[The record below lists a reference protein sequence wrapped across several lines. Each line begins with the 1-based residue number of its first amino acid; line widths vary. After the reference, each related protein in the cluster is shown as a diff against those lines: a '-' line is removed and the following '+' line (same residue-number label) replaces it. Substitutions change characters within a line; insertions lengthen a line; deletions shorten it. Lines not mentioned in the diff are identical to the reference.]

1 MDDKDGQREAR
12 KRGLRPVWMLTVLDE
27 AAARGL
33 VSDLSERLDDLVQ
46 NTRFYVGRECRRV
59 IGDMKQRDRDRRLRP
74 EQPNPEQTG
83 GD

>member
-33 VSDLSERLDDLVQ
+33 VSDLSERLDDLLQ
-46 NTRFYVGRECRRV
+46 NTS
-59 IGDMKQRDRDRRLRP
+59 L
-74 EQPNPEQTG
+74 
-83 GD
+83 